1 MQDFDFQA
9 AGDGFGAIGGF
20 NARDG
25 EYVGFDPSTPKVAF
39 GSRVEFLRFDK
50 QEDGR
55 HLATRVARDYSFP
68 TTEEQRVSL
77 SDTDPSKWPVG
88 DYGRQDPW
96 IENYTVD
103 FVCPQSLEI
112 VSFSAMRSQLC
123 RRAVQGLVALIGRAQ
138 KWPGGAG
145 KLPLVE
151 FRKQNVSTKFGV
163 KPKPWFFVTEWV
175 ANPFAKGGNGQAEI
189 ESLKPKALTHDT
201 NISSF
206 HQEPADQAP
215 SPSDQSVAQPPTPPA
230 KADKP
235 LTVEIDD
242 EIPF

>member
-1 MQDFDFQA
+1 MQDFDFLG
-9 AGDGFGAIGGF
+9 AGDGLGAIGGF

-25 EYVGFDPSTPKVAF
+25 EFIGFDPSIPKVAF

-55 HLATRVARDYSFP
+55 HLATRVARDYNTFP
-68 TTEEQRVSL
+68 TVEDQRASL
-77 SDTDPSKWPVG
+77 SDTDPQKWPVG

-96 IENYTVD
+96 IDNYVLD

-112 VSFSAMRSQLC
+112 VSFSSMRSQLC

-163 KPKPWFFVTEWV
+163 KPKPWFFVVEWV
-175 ANPFAKGGNGQAEI
+175 ANPFAKGNGQAEI
-189 ESLKPKALTHDT
+189 ESLKPKALTHDPD
-201 NISSF
+201 IMSF
-206 HQEPADQAP
+206 HKEPGDERPTAP
-215 SPSDQSVAQPPTPPA
+215 
-230 KADKP
+230 DKP
-235 LTVEIDD
+235 LTVDIND